1 MAPSLVTGLTTRSS
15 SGRSSLISL
24 SSESRRARPC
34 RVSISPLGQPRGT
47 TCQGHH
53 HLSPSRPP
61 CYCSVAQWR
70 GSEPPVV
77 LGGPRPLAPPNP
89 LAVRKIAPTPASY
102 LPARARATGSR
113 RRFPS
118 PPPASQHPS

>member
-34 RVSISPLGQPRGT
+34 RVSISPSGQPRGT

-70 GSEPPVV
+70 GSRPPPP
-77 LGGPRPLAPPNP
+77 LGGPRLLHPLNP
-89 LAVRKIAPTPASY
+89 LAACTSLADTCGQIHRPTPST
-102 LPARARATGSR
+102 TGR
-113 RRFPS
+113 E
-118 PPPASQHPS
+118 